1 MDQNTCPF
9 TVYPFDKYFTK
20 DLTPEEHKNGV
31 YYITYET
38 KEIES
43 CIDIEFLL
51 ADGTISSDA
60 RLNGYT
66 SKISLEH
73 CISKGALY
81 LGKGIVHRKTALE
94 HYISK
99 RKGLSCD
106 KRC

>member
-1 MDQNTCPF
+1 MLSTESYNMDQNTCPF
-9 TVYPFDKYFTK
+9 TVYPFDKYFIK
-20 DLTPEEHKNGV
+20 DLLPEEYKNGV

-51 ADGTISSDA
+51 AYGTISSDA

-81 LGKGIVHRKTALE
+81 LGKGIVHRKTA
-94 HYISK
+94 K
-99 RKGLSCD
+99 KGT
-106 KRC
+106 